1 MKRFLLLLILSAAV
15 LPAAVFV
22 DGVNVD
28 DTDCRYINLEIEEDL
43 RNTRVFVYYGQE
55 GSGRRHCVTDRKG
68 GTKYFHSIS
77 DALNFFYR
85 NGWEIREIYTAPRSD
100 GDDGLIR
107 TVTCY
112 VLRRRANQG
121 D

>member
-1 MKRFLLLLILSAAV
+1 MKRLLLFLILSVA
-15 LPAAVFV
+15 LLSAAVFV

-43 RNTRVFVYYGQE
+43 RNTRVFVYYGPE
-55 GSGRRHCVTDRKG
+55 GSGRQHCVTDRKG
-68 GTKYFHSIS
+68 ETRYFHSIS

-100 GDDGLIR
+100 GDDEIIR
-107 TVTCY
+107 IATYY